1 MTTGDAAIVVVDMGG
16 THVRLGLARS
26 TGAPAKGTVVST
38 DRLRV
43 ADPVAALGALI
54 EAETAG
60 LAARAAG
67 VVLGVPGFMDAT
79 RRVVVDTPNIA
90 ALRGV
95 PLADRLEQA
104 CGLPVWLEHDA
115 ALLLRGEAACGAAA
129 GADPVFGIFFGTG
142 IGASVLKAGRPVL
155 VGPYSMQ
162 LGHIPVRGEGRR
174 CPCGGIDCIE
184 TYASGLALRD
194 LAHRFGRPVERLFA
208 DAAPA
213 ELESALGRFIEDQAV
228 AVATGITLFD
238 PAVVVIGGGVVDMAG
253 YPMARLAEAV
263 SCRVTP
269 VHGDGRVRLARAEL
283 GWSAVLHG
291 ALGLVAEAQR

>member
-1 MTTGDAAIVVVDMGG
+1 MIAPGAAIVVVDMGG
-16 THVRLGLARS
+16 THVRLGLASRA
-26 TGAPAKGTVVST
+26 GARAKGTVVST

-43 ADPVAALGALI
+43 ADPVAALAELI
-54 EAETAG
+54 VAETAG
-60 LAARAAG
+60 LATGAAG
-67 VVLGVPGFMDAT
+67 VVVGVPGFMDAS

-95 PLADRLEQA
+95 PLADRLTRA

-129 GADPVFGIFFGTG
+129 GADPAFGIFFGTG
-142 IGASVLKAGRPVL
+142 IGAAVLKEGRPVL

-184 TYASGLALRD
+184 TYASGLALSD
-194 LAHRFGRPVERLFA
+194 LARRFGHPVERLFA
-208 DAAPA
+208 DAGSA
-213 ELESALGRFIEDQAV
+213 ELEAALDRFIEDQAI

-238 PAVVVIGGGVVDMAG
+238 PAVAVIGGGVVGMAG

-263 SCRVTP
+263 GRRITP
-269 VHGDGRVRLARAEL
+269 VHGDGRVRLATAEL

-291 ALGLVAEAQR
+291 ALGLVEEARR